1 MLVIVAALGAALA
14 WGVGAAFDNRSTR
27 AIGVLQALA
36 WVQIIGFAVVLPLA
50 VYEGMPSQPSGG
62 SIAWIVVGGAG
73 VIFGLVCS
81 YAAIGRGAIS
91 VVAPV
96 TAIDGALAALASVAL
111 GEHIALATAAGLL
124 IIVAGML
131 VVLFATAA
139 QEKAG
144 VDGHSLA
151 AVLLAGGAACGFGL
165 FLLAA
170 IRAGDAFGDAQLQLI
185 YRVVPFIAIGL
196 PLLFRGK
203 LGRPGRAWTF
213 VTAAAVL
220 QTLGFV
226 LYRVAG
232 RSGDV
237 AVPSVLSSQ
246 FAVFAMI
253 GGVLVLGE
261 RLSRRQIGGLAGLL
275 IGVAVIAGTHA

>member
-27 AIGVLQALA
+27 VIGALQALA
-36 WVQIIGFAVVLPLA
+36 WVQVVGFVVVLPFAL
-50 VYEGMPSQPSGG
+50 YEGVPSQPSAGSLGWIAFGG
-62 SIAWIVVGGAG
+62 VGVVVGLT
-73 VIFGLVCS
+73 FS
-81 YAAIGRGAIS
+81 YAAIARGAIS

-111 GEHIALATAAGLL
+111 GEDIALATAAGLL
-124 IIVAGML
+124 IIIAGML

-144 VDGHSLA
+144 VDGHSLV
-151 AVLLAGGAACGFGL
+151 AVLLAGGAACGFGV

-170 IRAGDAFGDAQLQLI
+170 IRAGDSVGDAQLQLI
-185 YRVVPFIAIGL
+185 YRVVPFIAVGI
-196 PLLFRGK
+196 PLMLRGR
-203 LGRPGRAWTF
+203 LGRPGKAWWY

-220 QTLGFV
+220 QTLGLVF
-226 LYRVAG
+226 YRVAG

-237 AVPSVLSSQ
+237 AIPSVLSSQ

-275 IGVAVIAGTHA
+275 IGVAVIAGTHS